1 LTLNQGSGGPKQGL
15 WGGWLS
21 NKPFKK
27 ELAMQGLTFDP
38 GLRRVLLLV

>member
-1 LTLNQGSGGPKQGL
+1 
-15 WGGWLS
+15 LS

-38 GLRRVLLLV
+38 GQRRVLLLVLTIFNFHYHQV

>member
-1 LTLNQGSGGPKQGL
+1 
-15 WGGWLS
+15 LS

-38 GLRRVLLLV
+38 GQRRVLLLVIIILSGKIVIAHPYF

>member
-1 LTLNQGSGGPKQGL
+1 
-15 WGGWLS
+15 LS

-38 GLRRVLLLV
+38 GQRRVLLLVYNTGVNYDRHL